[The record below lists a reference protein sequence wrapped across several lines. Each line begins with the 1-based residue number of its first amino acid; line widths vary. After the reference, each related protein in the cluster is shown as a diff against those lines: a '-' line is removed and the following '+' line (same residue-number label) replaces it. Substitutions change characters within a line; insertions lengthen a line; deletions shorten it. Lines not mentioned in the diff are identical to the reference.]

1 MLFQL
6 LGLAVGASAQLSSLA
21 LRDGVNYVDPNTVGG
36 SMLTVR
42 CCCAALTYQVVNDT
56 YPPGLGEPINVILSA
71 KSDPEVLIDSLY
83 DGGFQ
88 NYML

>member
-1 MLFQL
+1 MQW
-6 LGLAVGASAQLSSLA
+6 LSS
-21 LRDGVNYVDPNTVGG
+21 RST
-36 SMLTVR
+36 SSTSLTQSV
-42 CCCAALTYQVVNDT
+42 LTHQVVNNT

-71 KSDPEVLIDSLY
+71 DSDPAVLVDSLY

>member
-1 MLFQL
+1 
-6 LGLAVGASAQLSSLA
+6 
-21 LRDGVNYVDPNTVGG
+21 
-36 SMLTVR
+36 MLTVR